1 MALRNIR
8 LREDE
13 ILRKVS
19 RPVKELTPRITEL
32 IADMKETMIHADG
45 VGLSAVQVGVL
56 KRIIVV
62 DTGDFKTTIINPEII
77 EQDGTQC
84 GDEGCLSVPGVYEK
98 VTRPN
103 HVKVKGLDENFN
115 PIEVSGIGLDARALC
130 HEIDHL
136 NGILFIDRVDKEE
149 KLK

>member
-32 IADMKETMIHADG
+32 IADMKETMVHADG

>member
-32 IADMKETMIHADG
+32 IADMKETMVHADG

-84 GDEGCLSVPGVYEK
+84 GDEGCLSVPGVYER